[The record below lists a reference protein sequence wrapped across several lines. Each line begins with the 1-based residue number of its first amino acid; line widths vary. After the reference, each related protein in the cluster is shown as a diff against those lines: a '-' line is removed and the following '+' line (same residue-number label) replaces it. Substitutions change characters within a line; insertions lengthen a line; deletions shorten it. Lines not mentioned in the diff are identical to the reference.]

1 MFSFGDPGYRTLVSR
16 VKRCAFPARIGV
28 PDRVKV
34 LQERRPAARVMRGC
48 VNLTS
53 YKLASGWTDD

>member
-1 MFSFGDPGYRTLVSR
+1 MFSFGDPGYRTLVSP

-34 LQERRPAARVMRGC
+34 LQHMRSRNGDRQLVSC
-48 VNLTS
+48 V
-53 YKLASGWTDD
+53 AV